1 MEITKRHGE
10 PWIKVSPLAKQE
22 EPENLVALKA
32 EIQRRWETIDL
43 IDILK
48 EAEFATGFTSEFA
61 SVASREALPRDVLR
75 RRPLLVLF
83 ALGTNMGI
91 KRVVATGK
99 HGESEAVLRR
109 IRHLFV
115 NRTNMRSALVKLVNH
130 TFAARDE
137 GWWGAGTACASD
149 SREFGAWSSN
159 FMTEWHQRYRTGVG
173 AGSPELSPA
182 ALPLLSSSTA
192 TCSPNVRSA

>member
-1 MEITKRHGE
+1 
-10 PWIKVSPLAKQE
+10 
-22 EPENLVALKA
+22 
-32 EIQRRWETIDL
+32 
-43 IDILK
+43 
-48 EAEFATGFTSEFA
+48 
-61 SVASREALPRDVLR
+61 VASREAVPRDVLR
-75 RRPLLVLF
+75 RRLLLVLF

-149 SREFGAWSSN
+149 SRKFGAWSSN
-159 FMTEWHQRYRTGVG
+159 FMTEWHQRYNWSRSGFPG
-173 AGSPELSPA
+173 
-182 ALPLLSSSTA
+182 ALPGRVAASQQLNRHVQPERQKCMILPVT
-192 TCSPNVRSA
+192 TGFLERFV